1 MFTLIVGQL
10 AVMFIIM
17 IIGFISYKTKILNQT
32 ANKAFSTFLLVVV
45 NPALIL
51 YVYQT
56 DFEMEMAILLLYAFG
71 AAVVSHTIGILV
83 STVLIRKKNNPEYG
97 IERLS
102 VVYSNCIFMGI
113 PLINVAIGPEGV
125 FFLTAYMTVFNLLLW
140 THGVGLLKGGF
151 SMKYLKEGLLSTVFV
166 ATIIAIFLYVARI
179 RLPGLVVDSL
189 GMIATTVTPL
199 AMMIAG
205 MSLAQADLR
214 KIFTKSCV
222 YKVGFLRL
230 LLIPFLT
237 LGFLAF
243 LNLDPHVTYTILI
256 ASACPT
262 ATAGVLMA
270 LRYEKNHIHA
280 SELFA
285 SGTLLGV
292 ITIPF
297 VVFIA
302 DLIF

>member
-1 MFTLIVGQL
+1 MFALIVGQL
-10 AVMFIIM
+10 TVMFIIM
-17 IIGFISYKTKILNQT
+17 IIGFVSYKTKLLNQT

-56 DFEMEMAILLLYAFG
+56 DFEMEMAILLLYAFVV
-71 AAVVSHTIGILV
+71 AVVSHIIGIFV
-83 STVLIRKKNNPEYG
+83 STFLVRKKNNPEYG
-97 IERLS
+97 VERLS
-102 VVYSNCIFMGI
+102 VVYSNCAFMGI
-113 PLINVAIGPEGV
+113 PLINAAIGPEGV

-151 SMKYLKEGLLSTVFV
+151 SMKYLKEGLLSPVFI
-166 ATIIAIFLYVARI
+166 ATIIAILLYVTGI

-189 GMIATTVTPL
+189 GMVAITITPL

-205 MSLAQADLR
+205 MSLAQANL
-214 KIFTKSCV
+214 KYIFTKSCV
-222 YKVGFLRL
+222 YKVAFLRL

-237 LGFLAF
+237 LGLLAV
-243 LNLDPHVTYTILI
+243 LDLDTHVTYTILI
-256 ASACPT
+256 AAACPT

-285 SGTLLGV
+285 SGTVLGV

>member
-1 MFTLIVGQL
+1 MFTLIVTQL
-10 AVMFIIM
+10 TVMFIIM
-17 IIGFISYKTKILNQT
+17 IIGFISYKTKLLNQS

-71 AAVVSHTIGILV
+71 VAVVSHIIGILV
-83 STVLIRKKNNPEYG
+83 STFLVRKKNNPEYG
-97 IERLS
+97 VERLS
-102 VVYSNCIFMGI
+102 VVYSNCAFMGI
-113 PLINVAIGPEGV
+113 PLINAAIGPEGV

-151 SMKYLKEGLLSTVFV
+151 SIKYLKEGFLSPVFIS
-166 ATIIAIFLYVARI
+166 TIMAIFLYVTRI

-189 GMIATTVTPL
+189 GMIAITITPL

-205 MSLAQADLR
+205 MSLAQADL
-214 KIFTKSCV
+214 KNIFTKSSV

-237 LGFLAF
+237 LGL
-243 LNLDPHVTYTILI
+243 LVILDLDTHVTYTILI

-285 SGTLLGV
+285 SGTVLGV

-297 VVFIA
+297 IVFVA

>member
-1 MFTLIVGQL
+1 MFMLIASQL

-17 IIGFISYKTKILNQT
+17 IIGFVSYKTKLLNQA

-45 NPALIL
+45 NPALIV

-71 AAVVSHTIGILV
+71 AAVASHVIGILV
-83 STVLIRKKNNPEYG
+83 STFLVFKKNNPEYD
-97 IERLS
+97 IERMS
-102 VVYSNCIFMGI
+102 VVYSNCAFMGI
-113 PLINVAIGPEGV
+113 PLINAAIGPEGV
-125 FFLTAYMTVFNLLLW
+125 FFLTAYITVFNLLLW

-151 SMKYLKEGLLSTVFV
+151 SIKYLKEGLFSPVFIF
-166 ATIIAIFLYVARI
+166 TIIAILLYLTRI
-179 RLPGLVVDSL
+179 RLPELVVDSL
-189 GMIATTVTPL
+189 GMVAITITPL
-199 AMMIAG
+199 AMMVAG
-205 MSLAQADLR
+205 MSLAQADL
-214 KIFTKSCV
+214 KNIFTKFSV

-230 LLIPFLT
+230 ILVPFLT
-237 LGFLAF
+237 LGL
-243 LNLDPHVTYTILI
+243 LVLLDLELHVTYTILI
-256 ASACPT
+256 AAACPT

-285 SGTLLGV
+285 SGTVLGV

>member
-1 MFTLIVGQL
+1 MFTLIASQL

-17 IIGFISYKTKILNQT
+17 IIGFVSYKTKLLNQS

-45 NPALIL
+45 NPALIV

-71 AAVVSHTIGILV
+71 AAVASHVIGILV
-83 STVLIRKKNNPEYG
+83 STFLISRKDNPEYG
-97 IERLS
+97 IERMS
-102 VVYSNCIFMGI
+102 VVYSNCAFMGI
-113 PLINVAIGPEGV
+113 PLINAAIGPEGV
-125 FFLTAYMTVFNLLLW
+125 FFLTAYITVFNLLLW

-151 SMKYLKEGLLSTVFV
+151 SMKYLREGLFSPVFIF
-166 ATIIAIFLYVARI
+166 TIIAILLYLTRI
-179 RLPGLVVDSL
+179 RLPELVVDSL
-189 GMIATTVTPL
+189 GMVAITITPL
-199 AMMIAG
+199 AMMVAG
-205 MSLAQADLR
+205 MSLAQANL
-214 KIFTKSCV
+214 KNIFTKFSV
-222 YKVGFLRL
+222 YKIGFLRL
-230 LLIPFLT
+230 LLVPFLT
-237 LGFLAF
+237 LGLLA
-243 LNLDPHVTYTILI
+243 LLDLERYVTYTILI
-256 ASACPT
+256 AAACPT

-285 SGTLLGV
+285 SGTVFGV

-297 VVFIA
+297 VVFVA

>member
-10 AVMFIIM
+10 TIMFIIM
-17 IIGFISYKTKILNQT
+17 IIGFVSYKTKLLNQT

-45 NPALIL
+45 KPALIL
-51 YVYQT
+51 YVYQI

-71 AAVVSHTIGILV
+71 AAVASHIIGILV
-83 STVLIRKKNNPEYG
+83 STFLIRKNNNPEYG

-102 VVYSNCIFMGI
+102 VVYSNCAFMGI
-113 PLINVAIGPEGV
+113 PLINAAIGPEGV

-140 THGVGLLKGGF
+140 THAVGLLKGGF
-151 SMKYLKEGLLSTVFV
+151 SIKYLKEGLLSPVFISTIV
-166 ATIIAIFLYVARI
+166 AILLYVTGI

-189 GMIATTVTPL
+189 GMLTLSVTPL
-199 AMMIAG
+199 AMMVAG
-205 MSLAQADLR
+205 ISLAQADLR
-214 KIFTKSCV
+214 KVFTKSCV
-222 YKVGFLRL
+222 YKVAFLRL

-237 LGFLAF
+237 LGLLAF
-243 LNLDPHVTYTILI
+243 VNLDPKVTYTILI

-285 SGTLLGV
+285 SGTVLGV

-297 VVFIA
+297 IVFIA
-302 DLIF
+302 DMIF